1 MMRMAVIDDEKY
13 SRSELI
19 HQIREV
25 LPQAEV
31 LEAAN
36 GAQGLKLLDRNSF
49 DLLFIDI
56 HLGDME
62 GTTVASLA
70 RKINP
75 KAKIVFATAYSEYAV
90 RAFEL
95 QIDDYILKPFDPCR
109 IRQVIHRLVGEN
121 SGTASVSP
129 ALSPTRLAV
138 TSSRRTVLLNLDSIL
153 YIETDGSGRGCIL
166 HTLEE
171 RYNDNTTLGE
181 YESRLSPYG
190 FYRIHKTCLVQLKH
204 IQDIF
209 SWTNNGF
216 ALRMQGRSDILPIGR
231 ERLKGLRQ
239 RLEI

>member
-1 MMRMAVIDDEKY
+1 MSLRTGYSRAARQKDVYKRQAVIDDEKY

-75 KAKIVFATAYSEYAV
+75 KSKDVY
-90 RAFEL
+90 
-95 QIDDYILKPFDPCR
+95 K
-109 IRQVIHRLVGEN
+109 RQG
-121 SGTASVSP
+121 
-129 ALSPTRLAV
+129 
-138 TSSRRTVLLNLDSIL
+138 
-153 YIETDGSGRGCIL
+153 
-166 HTLEE
+166 
-171 RYNDNTTLGE
+171 
-181 YESRLSPYG
+181 
-190 FYRIHKTCLVQLKH
+190 
-204 IQDIF
+204 
-209 SWTNNGF
+209 
-216 ALRMQGRSDILPIGR
+216 
-231 ERLKGLRQ
+231 
-239 RLEI
+239 

>member
-1 MMRMAVIDDEKY
+1 MRIAVIDDEKY

-49 DLLFIDI
+49 DL
-56 HLGDME
+56 
-62 GTTVASLA
+62 
-70 RKINP
+70 
-75 KAKIVFATAYSEYAV
+75 
-90 RAFEL
+90 
-95 QIDDYILKPFDPCR
+95 
-109 IRQVIHRLVGEN
+109 RQVIHRLVGEN